1 MLLAVILL
9 FLTLGWRTTLI
20 PVPRWTFHSIF
31 HKRKKKLLC
40 KEREERKKMQY
51 SQTSFTEHSVL
62 QITAQ
67 QAGEWELLESCIQ
80 AGSTQHPLIQ
90 NGFNYFNINP
100 GNVQMDCN
108 NYAKLRWS
116 FIETQILLAKRKW
129 KEHKFNTICQEAY
142 LLRSPVFQMPSC
154 TFHLM
159 WQLLWKLC
167 FWLNSR
173 INTYLKSAW

>member
-1 MLLAVILL
+1 
-9 FLTLGWRTTLI
+9 
-20 PVPRWTFHSIF
+20 
-31 HKRKKKLLC
+31 
-40 KEREERKKMQY
+40 MQY

-62 QITAQ
+62 QITTQ

-116 FIETQILLAKRKW
+116 FIETQILLAKRK
-129 KEHKFNTICQEAY
+129 
-142 LLRSPVFQMPSC
+142 
-154 TFHLM
+154 
-159 WQLLWKLC
+159 
-167 FWLNSR
+167 
-173 INTYLKSAW
+173 